1 MIARLRRAHPWA
13 LFTPLSLVGVGLL
26 WLGPR
31 PEFEEQAPL
40 TRGPQLP
47 NAIPSAEFFIDL
59 AGGELIALRSW
70 ALDSDRGRMLIEV
83 AWPTGLP
90 QPEVLVY
97 AGESAGLAGALPPDA
112 LLVTALGSGQH
123 STFHW
128 PVEAGPHLILFD
140 LVHQD
145 ILGGVKLR

>member
-13 LFTPLSLVGVGLL
+13 LFTPLTLVGAGLL

-31 PEFEEQAPL
+31 PAFEEQTPL
-40 TRGPQLP
+40 SRGPQLP
-47 NAIPSAEFFIDL
+47 AAAPGAEFFIDL
-59 AGGELIALRSW
+59 AGGELIALRTW
-70 ALDSDRGRMLIEV
+70 PADGDRGRPLIEV
-83 AWPTGLP
+83 AWPAGVP

-97 AGESAGLAGALPPDA
+97 SGDSAGLAGALPPDA
-112 LLVTALGSGQH
+112 RLVGALGSGER
-123 STFHW
+123 STFLW
-128 PVEAGPHLILFD
+128 PADAGPHLILFD